1 MQPTSNKT
9 TARNLSDAEIV
20 QRILAGDQDGF
31 ELLMRRY
38 NRPLYRTVRSIMK
51 DDAEAVLQDAYLR
64 AYGR

>member
-1 MQPTSNKT
+1 
-9 TARNLSDAEIV
+9 
-20 QRILAGDQDGF
+20 
-31 ELLMRRY
+31 MRRY